1 MKNIQDLISGFKDYW
16 KEQDCA
22 IIQPY
27 DVETGAG
34 TFNPG
39 TFFGSLGEE
48 PLSTAYVELS
58 RRPPDGRYGDNPLRT
73 RMHHQFQV
81 IKKPPPERIQEIYL
95 DSLRHVGIELESH
108 DVRFVDDNWESP
120 TLGARGTGWE
130 VWIDGLE
137 ITQFTYF
144 QKVGG
149 IDLDPVT
156 VELAYGLER
165 IAMFLQEEES
175 FYDLN
180 WNKETTYGRIYKEKE
195 YEFSVYNFDQ
205 ADVENTKEMF
215 RLSERECKSC
225 LEENLV
231 YPAYDHMLKCAHLFN
246 ILLARK
252 AVSVTER
259 ESYISQIREMA
270 RQIASQYLELLQGE
284 SIEKRPII

>member
-1 MKNIQDLISGFKDYW
+1 MNIQDLISGLQKYW
-16 KEQDCA
+16 KEKGCI

-34 TFNPG
+34 TFNPA

-48 PLSTAYVELS
+48 PLNAAYVELS
-58 RRPPDGRYGDNPLRT
+58 RRPPDGRYGENPLRT
-73 RMHHQFQV
+73 RLHHQFQV
-81 IKKPPPERIQEIYL
+81 IQKPPPEDIQNLYL
-95 DSLRHVGIELESH
+95 DSLRYVGIDLELH

-149 IDLDPVT
+149 FDLNPVT

-165 IAMFLQEEES
+165 VAMFLKEEDS
-175 FYDLN
+175 CYQLD
-180 WNKETTYGRIYKEKE
+180 WGDKVTYGSIFKEKE
-195 YEFSVYNFDQ
+195 KQFSIYNFEI
-205 ADVENTKEMF
+205 ANIEKTRERF
-215 RLSERECKSC
+215 RLSEQECKLC
-225 LEENLV
+225 LKEGLV
-231 YPAYDHMLKCAHLFN
+231 YPAYDQMLKCAHLFN
-246 ILLARK
+246 VLLARK

-259 ESYISQIREMA
+259 ESYIARIRELS
-270 RQIASQYLELLQGE
+270 RQIASMYLKTPEDE
-284 SIEKRPII
+284 AIEKRSII